1 MLPTRKIHFV
11 KYFCVNPQLF
21 RGTSV
26 VPPHLHRL
34 FQFCIFAT
42 VVVCHLLAMSLD
54 ESLIFMAKSSSFFGL
69 RRGST
74 KSLTFQVVDG
84 KQVTKDR
91 VTFVKNPRSYAQA
104 TQRSKMAAVADA
116 YRALSTI
123 CDHSFESVP
132 YGPAS
137 RREFM
142 SLNLARSI
150 KPEPKGFCLPIGVGL
165 QVSKGTLEQ
174 FNVLDF
180 KLFPNKAGVT
190 GSYPLDAAWVNLV
203 LAQSPNLQAGDELTY
218 VSCALDGINMVD
230 VNGASMPNV
239 KYAIAS
245 IVLDPNSAINAEWS
259 YDSAKSKFLH
269 SSGLSM
275 EVGDPS
281 FNVADAD
288 VIASGVIV
296 SRYADG
302 KWRRSTC
309 ILNEMGDMAASGYT
323 DAYFDACIASYM
335 DAPSVAESKKQ
346 LNKATSK

>member
-1 MLPTRKIHFV
+1 MYHLP
-11 KYFCVNPQLF
+11 
-21 RGTSV
+21 
-26 VPPHLHRL
+26 
-34 FQFCIFAT
+34 
-42 VVVCHLLAMSLD
+42 AMSLD
-54 ESLIFMAKSSSFFGL
+54 ESLICMAKSSSFFGL

-91 VTFVKNPRSYAQA
+91 VTFVKNPRTYAQA

-142 SLNLARSI
+142 SLNLARPI
-150 KPEPKGFCLPIGVGL
+150 KPEPKGFVLPIGIGL

-180 KLFPNKAGVT
+180 KLFPSRSGAT

-203 LAQSPNLQAGDELTY
+203 LAQSPNLQAGDELTF
-218 VSCALDGINMVD
+218 VTCALDGINFVD
-230 VNGASMPNV
+230 VNGASLPNV
-239 KYAIAS
+239 KYAVAS
-245 IVLDPNSAINAEWS
+245 IVLDPTSEINSKWS
-259 YDSAKSKFLH
+259 YDTTKSRFVH
-269 SSGLSM
+269 SSGITI
-275 EVGDPS
+275 EVGDTS
-281 FNVADAD
+281 IDVADAQ
-288 VIASGVIV
+288 VIASGVVV

-346 LNKATSK
+346 LNKATSR